1 MFLLFTVDECKH
13 LVFNTL
19 ELLNPAYTVCKV
31 ISYGGPLQIRKS
43 AKDCPPLAMA
53 LALYPCKEGEE
64 NVLEFPVVDVASAM
78 GWDSGICK
86 HKLKNLEW
94 TTGKIT
100 STWKGCLINKV
111 FS

>member
-1 MFLLFTVDECKH
+1 MSVCKT
-13 LVFNTL
+13 FNPVCISCKTYFL

-43 AKDCPPLAMA
+43 AKECPPLAMA

-64 NVLEFPVVDVASAM
+64 NILEFPVVDVASAM

-94 TTGKIT
+94 TTGKT
-100 STWKGCLINKV
+100 KSTLKKLLQ
-111 FS
+111 